1 MADVQNAKWLNEQ
14 GDAYF
19 EGNGKPQNK
28 VQAYNYY
35 KQAADMDNPL
45 GHLNI
50 AKYFLSEKD
59 YKKALESI
67 HKARSYRYAPASLM
81 LSHMYRHG
89 QGVKKNKIKA
99 FKFALEAAEWSDVDA
114 MLEVALCYEEGF
126 GVKRDS
132 DKAFAYYKKTADLD
146 HPKGLFKVGKILLD
160 TPKEKSGGEEALRWL
175 DKAAMKGE
183 PMAIRTL
190 IETYQKAALPFLKRK
205 SRGYCDEM
213 TFYYKELLA
222 RTGDD
227 VSLRDV
233 AEAYHYGHAPVKKNT
248 EKAFLYFSKL
258 VELKDPVGYHGLG
271 MCHQFGLGVKPDLTK
286 AKAFYEAAAA
296 LSHAGAM
303 TKLGDLIRSQASTPA
318 DFERARDQY
327 LEAAKR
333 NDLEASINL
342 GLLHYRNQIPNAQA
356 ALAFQ
361 YFDTAAKKG
370 AVGAF
375 YWLGVLYQ
383 KGEGVAAHA
392 ETAKKMFRRAMNE
405 GHLGAKFKLATTLLE
420 EAEQPKIKAKAA
432 ASLRQEAR
440 ALLLEYA
447 LDDKRHPANAVV
459 AMRLL
464 GESFEKGDG
473 LSFNLR
479 AARYWHERA
488 AVEGDGEAMLWM
500 MRRLKG
506 NEPQQA
512 WNWLEKACADATF
525 AEAHYQRGLALIE
538 GIPGVVK
545 VDLTKAKAAFETAAR
560 MNHPAAVAKLM
571 VL

>member
-14 GDAYF
+14 GDQYF
-19 EGNGKPQNK
+19 EGKGKPQNK

-35 KQAADMDNPL
+35 KQAADMDNPP

-50 AKYFLSEKD
+50 AKYFLEEKD
-59 YKKALESI
+59 FKKALESI
-67 HKARSYRYAPASLM
+67 HKARSFRYPPASLLM
-81 LSHMYRHG
+81 SKMYRHG
-89 QGVKKNKIKA
+89 QGVKKNKTKA
-99 FKFALEAAEWSDVDA
+99 FKFALEAAEWADVDA
-114 MLEVALCYEEGF
+114 MLEVASCYEDGF
-126 GVKRDS
+126 GVKRDPE
-132 DKAFAYYKKTADLD
+132 KAFAYYKKAADSN

-175 DKAAMKGE
+175 DKSAMAGE

-190 IETYQKAALPFLKRK
+190 IEVYQRGSLPHLKKK

-213 TFYYKELLA
+213 AFYYRELLA

-233 AEAYHYGHAPVKKNT
+233 AEAYHYGYQPVKKNP

-271 MCHQFGLGVKPDLTK
+271 MSHQFGLGVKADLTK
-286 AKAFYEAAAA
+286 AKAFYEAAAT
-296 LSHAGAM
+296 LGHAGAM
-303 TKLGDLIRSQASTPA
+303 TKLGDLIRAQAVNSA

-333 NDLEASINL
+333 NDVEASINL

-356 ALAFQ
+356 ALAYQ

-370 AVGAF
+370 AVGAL

-383 KGEGVAAHA
+383 KGEGVPLNHDA
-392 ETAKKMFRRAMNE
+392 AKKMFRRAMNE
-405 GHLGAKFKLATTLLE
+405 GHLGAKYKLATTLLE
-420 EAEQPKIKAKAA
+420 ESNQPKIKPKMKS
-432 ASLRQEAR
+432 SLRLEAKT
-440 ALLLEYA
+440 LLMEYV
-447 LDDKRHPANAVV
+447 LDEKRHPANAVV

-464 GESFEKGDG
+464 GESFERGDG
-473 LSFNLR
+473 TTANLR
-479 AARYWHERA
+479 AARYWYERA
-488 AVEGDGEAMLWM
+488 SVEGDGESMLWM
-500 MRRLKG
+500 MRHLKQK
-506 NEPQQA
+506 EPLQA
-512 WNWLEKACADATF
+512 WNWLEKACEDRMF
-525 AEAHYQRGLALIE
+525 AEAHYQKALIFLE
-538 GIPGVVK
+538 GIPGIVK
-545 VDLTKAKAAFETAAR
+545 VDIAKAKASFEAAAR
-560 MNHPAAVAKLM
+560 MNHPEAVAKLM